1 MGRLEK
7 ENSPYLRHA
16 AGQKVDWYPF
26 SEEPFE
32 RARREDKPVFLSSGA
47 VWCHWCHVQAR
58 ECFENEDI
66 ARLLNENFI
75 SVKLDRD
82 ERPDIDKRYQRA
94 AQAMGAGG
102 GWPLSIFLTPEK
114 KPFYAGTYF
123 PPEDAYGRPGFK
135 KVLRQ
140 VSAFY
145 RENREKVTEYSDSI
159 ISHLRPRPTPEAHG
173 GAGGLKASSVNEAL
187 YNMLSDYDAQHGGF
201 GSLPK
206 FPMPGAVGFIL
217 NRYFFLRDPFLE
229 KCVRGTLDAM
239 AKGGFYD
246 QLGGGFHRYS
256 TDEAWIIP
264 HFEKMAEDNALLL
277 GNYLDA
283 YACFGDVFFRE
294 VAKGVI
300 RYTRSVLS
308 EPDGGFYHSHDADIT
323 PEDEGGY
330 YTWTEKEF
338 SNALSGR
345 QYEVLSLHLMSEK
358 GAMHHDPQKRV
369 LFVAA
374 EPRDIAAR
382 LGMAE
387 DEVRGIIKAGKQKLL
402 EERQRRE
409 MPFVDKTLYASL
421 NGMFASAFIKA
432 YSFLG
437 DSALLDFAVRSLQ
450 RVSRSHL
457 KGDVLYHIP
466 GVSGVL
472 EDYVHFAGAFLDA
485 YEATGD
491 IGFLQTG
498 ERLMDRCLKEF
509 WDDSSA
515 GFFDTSGEVVGL
527 RLKAI
532 EDIPHPSPNALA
544 AWNLLRLSAITG
556 KEHYRERAASCV
568 EFFSAGA
575 ALLGL
580 HSATY
585 YASLD
590 AYYNL
595 LSLRVEA
602 EPGSPLSRAARET
615 FRPYKVINYGNE
627 EAGQVVPCLRDRC
640 LEALAGPEA
649 VRELLGKSTID

>member
-1 MGRLEK
+1 MDRLEK
-7 ENSPYLRHA
+7 EKSPYLRHA

-26 SEEPFE
+26 SEEAFE
-32 RARREDKPVFLSSGA
+32 RARREDRPVFLSSGA

-58 ECFENEDI
+58 ECFENEEI
-66 ARLLNENFI
+66 AGLLNENFI
-75 SVKLDRD
+75 CIKLDRD
-82 ERPDIDKRYQRA
+82 ERPDIDRRYQQA

-102 GWPLSIFLTPEK
+102 GWPLSIFLTPDK

-140 VSAFY
+140 VAAFY
-145 RENREKVTEYSDSI
+145 RENREKVAEYSESL
-159 ISHLRPRPTPEAHG
+159 ISHLS
-173 GAGGLKASSVNEAL
+173 GALPVGQAGAVGMRASAVNEAL
-187 YNMLSDYDAQHGGF
+187 YGMLSDYDARHGGF
-201 GSLPK
+201 GSAPK
-206 FPMPGAVGFIL
+206 FPMPGAVGFIM
-217 NRYFFLRDPFLE
+217 NRHFFLRDPFLE
-229 KCVRGTLDAM
+229 KCVRSTLDAM

-246 QLGGGFHRYS
+246 QLGGGFHRYC
-256 TDEAWIIP
+256 TDEAWVIP
-264 HFEKMAEDNALLL
+264 HFEKMGEDNALLL

-283 YACFGDVFFRE
+283 YACFGDAFFRE
-294 VAKGVI
+294 VAEGII
-300 RYTRSVLS
+300 RYARSVLS
-308 EPDGGFYHSHDADIT
+308 DPAGGFYHSHDADIT

-330 YTWTEKEF
+330 YTWTAEGFKK
-338 SNALSGR
+338 ALSDR
-345 QYEVLSLHLMSEK
+345 EYEVLSLHLLSEK
-358 GAMHHDPQKRV
+358 GAMHHDPQKKV

-374 EPRDIAAR
+374 EPGDIAGR
-382 LGMAE
+382 LAMAE
-387 DEVRGIIKAGKQKLL
+387 DEVRGIIKAGKEKLL
-402 EERQRRE
+402 RERQKRE
-409 MPFVDKTLYASL
+409 MPFVDRTLYASL

-437 DSALLDFAVRSLQ
+437 DGALLDFAVRSLA
-450 RVSRSHL
+450 RVSESHL
-457 KGDVLYHIP
+457 TGGVLYHAP

-491 IGFLQTG
+491 GGFLETG
-498 ERLMDRCLKEF
+498 QRLMDRCMEGF

-515 GFFDTSGEVVGL
+515 GFFDTSEEVVGL
-527 RLKAI
+527 RLKTI
-532 EDIPHPSPNALA
+532 EDIPHPSPNALG
-544 AWNLLRLSAITG
+544 AWNLLRLSAMTG
-556 KEHYRERAASCV
+556 KERYRERAASSLG
-568 EFFSAGA
+568 FFSERA

-580 HSATY
+580 HSAAY

-590 AYYNL
+590 AYYNF

-602 EPGSPLSRAARET
+602 EPQGALSRAARET
-615 FRPYKVINYGNE
+615 FRPYRVINYGNK